1 MKKES
6 VIDGYNLLCR
16 IEKLENFIQTLEKA
30 SSASICIGTTLS
42 SSAYSSYNG
51 TREEWKYPIDENDI
65 NEIIVILNKKLE
77 ALNRELAAL

>member
-16 IEKLENFIQTLEKA
+16 IEKLENFIQTLNKA
-30 SSASICIGTTLS
+30 SSASICIGS
-42 SSAYSSYNG
+42 VSAYSSYNG
-51 TREEWKYPIDENDI
+51 IREEWKYPIDENDI
-65 NEIIVILNKKLE
+65 SEIVVILNKKLE

>member
-16 IEKLENFIQTLEKA
+16 IEKLENFIQTLNKA
-30 SSASICIGTTLS
+30 SSASICIGTVS
-42 SSAYSSYNG
+42 ASAYSSYNG

-65 NEIIVILNKKLE
+65 SEIIVILNKKLE

>member
-16 IEKLENFIQTLEKA
+16 IEKLENFIQNLDKA
-30 SSASICIGTTLS
+30 SSASICIGST
-42 SSAYSSYNG
+42 SAYSSYNG

-65 NEIIVILNKKLE
+65 SEIIVILNKKLE

>member
-16 IEKLENFIQTLEKA
+16 IEKLENFIQTLNKA
-30 SSASICIGTTLS
+30 SSASICIGS
-42 SSAYSSYNG
+42 VSASYNG
-51 TREEWKYPIDENDI
+51 TREEWKYPIDEKDI
-65 NEIIVILNKKLE
+65 SEIIVILNKKLE

>member
-16 IEKLENFIQTLEKA
+16 IEKLENFIQSLDKA
-30 SSASICIGTTLS
+30 SSASICIGST
-42 SSAYSSYNG
+42 SAYSSYNG

-65 NEIIVILNKKLE
+65 SEIIVILNKKLE